1 VSAAWS
7 ETTRDAPDW
16 ADPPVDGLPDD
27 RLAADWLAD
36 DPLADDPLADD
47 PLVDDPLV
55 DDRLVDDW
63 PATAAEPAVLDALA
77 LLTVVI
83 ARVTAVIRSAWLRV
97 SACWSR

>member
-16 ADPPVDGLPDD
+16 ADPPVDVLPDD
-27 RLAADWLAD
+27 RLVA
-36 DPLADDPLADD
+36 DPLADSPLADE
-47 PLVDDPLV
+47 PLA

-63 PATAAEPAVLDALA
+63 PAASAEPAVLDALA

>member
-1 VSAAWS
+1 MSAAWS

-16 ADPPVDGLPDD
+16 ADPPVDVLPDD
-27 RLAADWLAD
+27 RPAADPLGD
-36 DPLADDPLADD
+36 DPLVDDPLVDD

-55 DDRLVDDW
+55 DDR
-63 PATAAEPAVLDALA
+63 PAPEPAVLDALA

>member
-1 VSAAWS
+1 MRAAWS
-7 ETTRDAPDW
+7 EATRDAPDW
-16 ADPPVDGLPDD
+16 ADPPVCAPVDWLLDD
-27 RLAADWLAD
+27 RLAADWLA
-36 DPLADDPLADD
+36 
-47 PLVDDPLV
+47 DDPLV

-63 PATAAEPAVLDALA
+63 PAAAAGPAVLDAPA

>member
-1 VSAAWS
+1 MRAAWS
-7 ETTRDAPDW
+7 EATRDAPDW
-16 ADPPVDGLPDD
+16 ADPPVDVLPDD
-27 RLAADWLAD
+27 RLAAD
-36 DPLADDPLADD
+36 PLA
-47 PLVDDPLV
+47 DDPLV

-63 PATAAEPAVLDALA
+63 PAAAAEPAVLDALA